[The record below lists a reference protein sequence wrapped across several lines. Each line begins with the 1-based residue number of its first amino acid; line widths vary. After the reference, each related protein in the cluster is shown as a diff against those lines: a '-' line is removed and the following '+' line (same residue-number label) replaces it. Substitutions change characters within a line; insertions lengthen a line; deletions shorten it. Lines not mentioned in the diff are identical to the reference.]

1 MSDLINTTR
10 NHHFISQVEQRWN
23 ASSNHDNPSLAR
35 ICKYEIVDKS
45 SFELQATNRP
55 LIKNTSAKDDL
66 YTLELFESGE
76 RLNLEK
82 FFGVWEDKYNKIISS
97 FHSSIMYKIESNN
110 ITSKSIDGS
119 DLLEDIKYLQ
129 KLKFLNF
136 IRNPHNIK
144 KSLESFSFCKDFII
158 QGNGKE
164 FESIFNSL
172 VNNDKRQRDHICSKY
187 GVSPAE
193 YDSWLKLIILFVYY
207 DDGISHSSI
216 DGMIEEYFKAKE
228 LYTTIIISYYTDS
241 ALTPLVPD
249 IGSIVYPDLTYQF
262 NVSRNCFVLLKHTP
276 IDSEDTVMS
285 VMRICEEMNKPYT
298 EEALNFFKK
307 EMSGK
312 INTFIR
318 VNDKEL
324 LEAYNKHCIKE
335 SVEFVYSASPIVV
348 GAKVI
353 KKAQ

>member
-23 ASSNHDNPSLAR
+23 ASSNQDNPSLAR
-35 ICKYEIVDKS
+35 ICKYKIVDKS
-45 SFELQATNRP
+45 SFELEATNRP

-66 YTLELFESGE
+66 YTLELFESGK

-82 FFGVWEDKYNKIISS
+82 FFGALEDKYNKIVSS

-119 DLLEDIKYLQ
+119 DLIEDIKYLQ
-129 KLKFLNF
+129 KLKLLNF

-144 KSLESFSFCKDFII
+144 KALKSFSFCKDHII
-158 QGNGKE
+158 QGSGKE

-207 DDGISHSSI
+207 DEGISHSSI

-249 IGSIVYPDLTYQF
+249 IGSIMDPDLTYQF
-262 NVSRNCFVLLKHTP
+262 NVSKNCFVSLRHTQ
-276 IDSEDTVMS
+276 IDSEDALKS
-285 VMRICEEMNKPYT
+285 FMRICEAANEPYT
-298 EEALNFFKK
+298 EEAFDFFKNT
-307 EMSGK
+307 MAGK
-312 INTFIR
+312 ANTFIQ
-318 VNDKEL
+318 VNNKEF
-324 LEAYNKHCIKE
+324 LEVYNKRCITE
-335 SVEFVYSASPIVV
+335 SVEFVYSASQSVV